1 MVLKTIQ
8 DIRREELLSAALEVM
23 KRDGFQHAT
32 IEKIARQAGASKGI
46 VHHYFKNK
54 QELIESTMRHA
65 HSERRDALIRK
76 LRKACNPSDRVWAA
90 VSIILDEK
98 YLQPGFCKAWV
109 SFHAECHSNKRLAR
123 LQRVIHRRER
133 SNLVQP
139 LKSFLSETDAN
150 KVAIGIKALIEGFRF
165 RLAGDMIP
173 DFDSNIA
180 IVQVL
185 EFLRRRVP
193 GFDQAVALKR

>member
-1 MVLKTIQ
+1 
-8 DIRREELLSAALEVM
+8 
-23 KRDGFQHAT
+23 
-32 IEKIARQAGASKGI
+32 
-46 VHHYFKNK
+46 
-54 QELIESTMRHA
+54 
-65 HSERRDALIRK
+65 
-76 LRKACNPSDRVWAA
+76 
-90 VSIILDEK
+90 
-98 YLQPGFCKAWV
+98 
-109 SFHAECHSNKRLAR
+109 
-123 LQRVIHRRER
+123 
-133 SNLVQP
+133 VQP